1 MNEIFLKRMKD
12 ILKDEY
18 DDFIKSLE
26 QPPVK
31 AFYLNSKKKN
41 ALDFLD
47 TKFISKHPIISNG
60 YYFDYENYPLGKSP
74 YFLSGLYYI
83 QEPSAM
89 LVSHI
94 LNVKE
99 DDYVL
104 DMCAAPG
111 GKTCAIANQ
120 LSDKGLM
127 IANDI
132 NSLRA
137 KILSENIERFG
148 LKNTIVTN
156 CDPTILT
163 KQLKGFFDKIILDA
177 PCSGEGMFRKEDK
190 AIKTW
195 SLNKVQE
202 CAYIQKKLIDAAYE
216 MLNDGG
222 ELIYST
228 CTYSME
234 ENENNIKYALEKYD
248 FSLINI
254 EKSNGMSQGIEMK
267 EAVRLYP
274 HKYKGEG
281 HFIALLKK
289 GKASHKQK
297 VKMLKSNISKQ
308 KYILVDKFYKENL
321 NIETP
326 EYLYDNNNHIYAIK
340 DHFPKLDQVRIL
352 RNGLYLGECK
362 KNYFLPS
369 HSLALTLEKKDIKQF
384 YTFKEKSN
392 EIQKYI
398 NGETLEGTN
407 KKGYGIIFVD
417 DFPLSFYKESNNQIK
432 NLFPKGLRR

>member
-1 MNEIFLKRMKD
+1 MDQIFLDRMKN

-26 QPPVK
+26 KPSVK
-31 AFYLNSKKKN
+31 AFYLNNKRKN
-41 ALDFLD
+41 ALAFLD
-47 TKFISKHPIISNG
+47 TKYISKHPIISNG

-74 YFLSGLYYI
+74 YFLSGLFYI

-137 KILSENIERFG
+137 KILSENVERFG
-148 LKNTIVTN
+148 LENTIVTN

-163 KQLKGFFDKIILDA
+163 KQLEGFFDKIILDA

-228 CTYSME
+228 CTYSIE
-234 ENENNIKYALEKYD
+234 ENEDNIRYALEKYD
-248 FSLINI
+248 FTLIDI
-254 EKSNGMSQGIEMK
+254 EKSHGMSQGINME

-289 GKASHKQK
+289 GNSSHKQK
-297 VKMLKSNISKQ
+297 VKMLKNNISKQ
-308 KYILVDKFYKENL
+308 KYILVDNFYKENL
-321 NIETP
+321 NIKTP

-340 DHFPKLDQVRIL
+340 DHFPMLNQVRIL

-362 KNYFLPS
+362 KNYFIPS
-369 HSLALTLEKKDIKQF
+369 HSLALTLEKKDVKQF
-384 YTFKEKSN
+384 YTFNEKSH
-392 EIQKYI
+392 EIKKYI
-398 NGETLEGTN
+398 SGETLEGTN